1 MSSAAFDIQE
11 HVIQASHIREYARAT
26 ATSQEDPLLLHIK
39 QYTPRN
45 YRDAQKG
52 DLTIVAAHANGF
64 PKVS

>member
-1 MSSAAFDIQE
+1 MSSAFDIQE

-39 QYTPRN
+39 QYIPRD